1 MPDLHDLNDEDFLK
15 DLVKQPVITNPDS
28 ESTLASCKLLAA
40 VRIWVL
46 GEPFDCQHDPLHG
59 FAFDPPVTYWTTGFI
74 SQTLPE
80 SFIWLHRGMKITG
93 AVGSDERPAVAS
105 SSLEN

>member
-1 MPDLHDLNDEDFLK
+1 
-15 DLVKQPVITNPDS
+15 
-28 ESTLASCKLLAA
+28 
-40 VRIWVL
+40 
-46 GEPFDCQHDPLHG
+46 
-59 FAFDPPVTYWTTGFI
+59 VTYWTTGFI